1 MIMNLIWYIK
11 SIIIKENEEVNWDK
25 FHMDLMKQDKED
37 LKKVLKGAYNF
48 KSSAGKNVINEDD
61 NLDDNQKKKL

>member
-1 MIMNLIWYIK
+1 M
-11 SIIIKENEEVNWDK
+11 NWDK

-61 NLDDNQKKKL
+61 NLDEN